1 MQEFSHEYAYHWFH
15 FPTTLEKT
23 AGLWPIRSGRN
34 KAKSHFKVGPRV
46 ITYFSVHFVLKGEGM
61 IIQGETKKHLK
72 EGDLFCLFP
81 NQTHQYTTDPNNP
94 LELFWLAFDGKQA
107 TPLLNR
113 IGLSQHSFII
123 DSLINNDIIS
133 VLDELSH
140 HFTNNIKDDELN
152 RLSIIYKLFYHISL
166 QTKERNLTPVTTINW
181 IQESKKYMDMHFA
194 DDITVKD
201 VAKYAGIHRSHFT
214 TSFVKEVGIT
224 PLQYLLTLKMNRAS
238 QMISEHS
245 YTITEIAYSLG
256 YSDLYSF
263 SRAFKN
269 YYKVSP
275 KQYLKSN
282 KEHHVN

>member
-1 MQEFSHEYAYHWFH
+1 MQEFSHEYAHHWFH
-15 FPTTLEKT
+15 FPTALEKT

-46 ITYFSVHFVLKGEGM
+46 ITYFSLHFVLKGEGT
-61 IIQGETKKHLK
+61 IVQGETKKQLK

-81 NQTHQYTTDPNNP
+81 NQTHQYITDPTNP

-107 TPLLNR
+107 ISLLYR
-113 IGLSQHSFII
+113 IGISQHTLVI
-123 DSLINNDIIS
+123 DRLMNKDIIS
-133 VLDELSH
+133 VLDELAH
-140 HFTNNIKDDELN
+140 HFIHNLKDHELN
-152 RLSIIYKLFYHISL
+152 RMSIIYKLFHHISI
-166 QTKERNLTPVTTINW
+166 QTKARHLTPVTTINW

-194 DDITVKD
+194 DEITVKD

-224 PLQYLLTLKMNRAS
+224 PVQYLLSLKMSRAS
-238 QMISEHS
+238 QMISEDS
-245 YTITEIAYSLG
+245 FTITEIAYSLG

-269 YYKVSP
+269 YYGVSP
-275 KQYLKSN
+275 KKFIIQATASK
-282 KEHHVN
+282 